1 MEFKEGDGSSDSN
14 LIKAVNKPTFRFSE
28 SWQDNTSP
36 NVFKEESMK
45 SSSET
50 EKEMNGG
57 LATRIRKFTSVVELD
72 DMVEE
77 MGDKIEK
84 IDFIDDIR
92 VTKKKETLLE
102 IP

>member
-1 MEFKEGDGSSDSN
+1 
-14 LIKAVNKPTFRFSE
+14 
-28 SWQDNTSP
+28 
-36 NVFKEESMK
+36 MK

-50 EKEMNGG
+50 EKEMRGG
-57 LATRIRKFTSVVELD
+57 APRIRKFTSVVELD